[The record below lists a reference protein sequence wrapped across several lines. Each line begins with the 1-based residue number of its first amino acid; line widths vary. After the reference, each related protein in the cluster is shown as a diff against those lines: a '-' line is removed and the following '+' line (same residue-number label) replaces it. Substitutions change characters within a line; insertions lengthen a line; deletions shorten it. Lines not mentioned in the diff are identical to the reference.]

1 MKNINTSHIA
11 TFLAD
16 TAREAGA
23 EIMTKYH
30 NVKQQRS
37 KGDRGDIVTEA
48 DIASEKLILE
58 RIKSSFPNDGIVSEE
73 AGKYDEGGSE
83 RFWLVDPLDG
93 TRNFALGIPFFCVSI
108 ALIEG
113 TKAIASVVYDP
124 VHDEMFLAERGSGA
138 ILNGNKLKVMNNDE
152 IDDAVISV
160 SWLRRRVRRSQFIGY
175 MNRVAK
181 HTSYFRRLGSA
192 ALVCCYVAAGRVD
205 AYMQGAI
212 NCWDVA
218 AASLIVEEAG
228 GLVTDFESRPLDLSK
243 PHTDILAA
251 NPALHARI
259 LREIIGKE

>member
-23 EIMTKYH
+23 EIMTKFH
-30 NVKQQRS
+30 NIKQQRS

-48 DIASEKLILE
+48 DIASERLILE
-58 RIKSSFPNDGIVSEE
+58 RIKAKFPNDGIISEE
-73 AGKYDEGGSE
+73 AGKYEGGSE

-124 VHDEMFLAERGSGA
+124 VHEETFLAERGGGA
-138 ILNGNKLKVMNNDE
+138 ALNGTMLKVANNDE

-181 HTSYFRRLGSA
+181 HTSYLRRLGAA
-192 ALVCCYVAAGRVD
+192 ALVCCYVAAGRID

-228 GLVTDFESRPLDLSK
+228 GLVTDFEGQPIDLSN

-251 NPALHARI
+251 NPALHTRI
-259 LREIIGKE
+259 LCEIIGKKQ